1 MRRFSSLP
9 CSLNTIAKRYSSDMA
24 QSYVKRVTLFKVP
37 KSEHIDEA
45 RIDQGLKLVV
55 SDLTVLTGAQSVP
68 GVEERCK
75 EGNIW
80 NLPCTLNDFTD
91 PSQNGEPYIVSN
103 AARKVLNTSSPLS
116 EGYTIMSQSIFKN
129 HSDHDFY
136 DRECTAH
143 KKLKVCDSMHLVL
156 CGHLL
161 TNSYRRPPA
170 KSAQA

>member
-24 QSYVKRVTLFKVP
+24 QNYVKRVTLFKVP
-37 KSEHIDEA
+37 KSEHIDQVLQAYEVLKKEA
-45 RIDQGLKLVV
+45 KRVYRRFILHASNKSTESL
-55 SDLTVLTGAQSVP
+55 
-68 GVEERCK
+68 
-75 EGNIW
+75 
-80 NLPCTLNDFTD
+80 
-91 PSQNGEPYIVSN
+91 QNGEPYIVSN

-143 KKLKVCDSMHLVL
+143 KKLKACTSQHRTSL
-156 CGHLL
+156 
-161 TNSYRRPPA
+161 
-170 KSAQA
+170 